1 MGRSFIALLRRTVTN
16 FRENPD
22 VPLCPIASTPK
33 SIRQLINP
41 YEHFWSYLLQKT
53 IARLSFVSGNL
64 KLSED
69 FIKFNQIV
77 VALLR

>member
-1 MGRSFIALLRRTVTN
+1 MGQSFIALLRRTVTN

-22 VPLCPIASTPK
+22 APLCSIASTPK

-41 YEHFWSYLLQKT
+41 YKHFWSYLLQKT
-53 IARLSFVSGNL
+53 ITRLSYVSGNL
-64 KLSED
+64 NLSED